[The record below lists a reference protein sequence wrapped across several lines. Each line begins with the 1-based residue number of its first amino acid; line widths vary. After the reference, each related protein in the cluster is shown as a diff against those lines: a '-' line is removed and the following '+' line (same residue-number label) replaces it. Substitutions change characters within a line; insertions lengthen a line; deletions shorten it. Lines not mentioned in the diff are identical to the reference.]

1 MGDLLE
7 YTWGTRDLSVL
18 DPFAG
23 GGSIPFEALRYGFTT
38 IANDLN
44 PVAAVILKAT
54 LDYPA
59 RFGPELADDI
69 RKWGDIWAAR
79 VKEKLAPYFPKQ
91 PGESIFAYLW
101 ARTVACPTTGKPV
114 PLSPNWWLRS
124 RRRPG
129 RRPAD
134 RRRRDGRAALRDRDR
149 RQGEGCPT
157 R

>member
-1 MGDLLE
+1 M
-7 YTWGTRDLSVL
+7 L

-69 RKWGDIWAAR
+69 RKWGKRWYEL
-79 VKEKLAPYFPKQ
+79 VKPKLQPYF
-91 PGESIFAYLW
+91 A
-101 ARTVACPTTGKPV
+101 
-114 PLSPNWWLRS
+114 PLPQAQKAQLTS
-124 RRRPG
+124 
-129 RRPAD
+129 
-134 RRRRDGRAALRDRDR
+134 GRAPSHARSPANP
-149 RQGEGCPT
+149 CPSAPTGGSGLAMT
-157 R
+157 RSPCG